1 MISARAK
8 AHIALT
14 AACFFWAGNMVVARV
29 MGDYL
34 GGWHVVA
41 VRCVASALLFYLLLR
56 IVEPRQRLQW
66 RPLGIGLFLALTGVV
81 GYQGLLYFGV
91 RTTSVINTSLIHAT
105 APLVTLVLAGI
116 YLHSPIKRSQLLA
129 AIISLL
135 GVVVIVS
142 QGSWQALAAAQL
154 APGDV
159 LIIFATISF
168 AAYSVVGRKVMT
180 QRSVLEVTTM
190 ITIWAALIALPLA
203 GWESQTEP
211 ALWQWQ
217 AIAGMAYITIFPGVL
232 AMLAWNYAVKV
243 VGPSEAMLYMNTVP
257 VIAVAL
263 SVGLLGEQLLPS
275 HLIGGLMVLFG
286 CFGSVLLTR
295 MSMRSAAGV

>member
-8 AHIALT
+8 AHIALN
-14 AACFFWAGNMVVARV
+14 AACFFWAGNMVVARL
-29 MGDYL
+29 MREYL

-56 IVEPRQRLQW
+56 VLEPEQRLQW

-91 RTTSVINTSLIHAT
+91 RATSVINTSLIHAT
-105 APLVTLVLAGI
+105 APLVTLVLAAF
-116 YLHSPIKRSQLLA
+116 YLRSPIKRSQVLA
-129 AIISLL
+129 AVVSLA

-142 QGSWQALAAAQL
+142 KGHWQALSGAEL
-154 APGDV
+154 VLGDL
-159 LIIFATISF
+159 LIMLATISF
-168 AAYSVVGRKVMT
+168 AAYSVVGRKVMS
-180 QRSVLEVTTM
+180 QRTVLEVTTL

-203 GWESQTEP
+203 GWESQAEP
-211 ALWQWQ
+211 ARWQWQ
-217 AIAGMAYITIFPGVL
+217 AIAGMTYITIFPGVV

-257 VIAVAL
+257 VIAVVL
-263 SVGLLGEQLLPS
+263 SVGLLGERLLPS
-275 HLIGGLMVLFG
+275 HLIGGAMVLAG
-286 CFGSVLLTR
+286 CFGSVLVSRLA
-295 MSMRSAAGV
+295 MRQVVKV